1 MIFNYFK
8 TALRSIKQDT
18 QHFML
23 NLLGFSIGLAAA
35 IMVALFAAYELSYDS
50 QHPNADRV
58 YRVHT
63 DYRPWGLQMI
73 AASDSDLALEMLS
86 HTQVE
91 DALILTDAH
100 SLSYFAEPM
109 ILDVTIKGETARL
122 SNVLV
127 ASSNLLDFINLE
139 VLFGDLNKALTRP
152 GQLAISQAESIRLF
166 GNENSVGQTL
176 SYEQGRYEIAAVFA
190 DLPDNT
196 HFVFDTLAAIPTV
209 LNSPIRGYVYLRLA
223 EDADPDLIVA
233 DMVEN
238 MREKS
243 TGRHKQLGLTLNK
256 LQDLHFNSSG
266 PFEMKQ
272 GGSSLVMQ
280 VCIALTVLLLL
291 IASVNFINLNIAG
304 AAKRAKEVGVRK
316 ALGASKPQLISQ
328 FLTESMFVVMIA
340 ALIALVLVELMIPS
354 ANQLLERSLS
364 LSFSPLFLVL
374 VAVVVILIGLLSGLY
389 PALFISSFS
398 AKRVLSGDLQ
408 RGKTAIWVR
417 KLTLGLQ
424 GGLSVALIVAA
435 IVVYKQMALI
445 GDLPVGYSKTDRVI
459 IKNLPTEAIYQAN
472 DNRLMSQL
480 KALDGVEQVTQS
492 NTLLTHDM
500 TSELFLVWPNGERLR
515 GTQPSISTGF
525 HAAETLGFEL
535 VAGRDFSPQYA
546 SDWMATDEQ
555 GISSF
560 SVLLSES
567 LAKQAGYA
575 NPAELVGQTL
585 ATQSGRGKAKVVGII
600 KDVKIGSARQQQ
612 LPVSVNV
619 ASAQDPL
626 ASIVIKVSPGT
637 NKARI
642 MQAAQR
648 IVIRE
653 LAITEVDISLIED
666 DYKRAHI
673 NEHRMQ
679 QLVVIFSG
687 LAVILTCMGIL
698 GLASF
703 ATIRRQKEV
712 AVRKVLGASRISIV
726 NLLSKEFL
734 AIVGI
739 GGLIAIPLVYWLMGD
754 WLNNFNERTDQAIW
768 IYGVAT
774 LSVVAITWLTVAS
787 LAFKAANTRP
797 SLILRYE

>member
-1 MIFNYFK
+1 MIVNYFK

-18 QHFML
+18 QHFAL

-35 IMVALFAAYELSYDS
+35 IMVALFAAYELSYDN

-73 AASDSDLALEMLS
+73 AASDSQLALEMLS

-127 ASSNLLDFINLE
+127 ASENLLDFINLE
-139 VLFGDLNKALTRP
+139 ILAGDLKKALTRP
-152 GQLAISQAESIRLF
+152 GQLAISQAQSIRLF
-166 GNENSVGQTL
+166 GEENSVGRKL
-176 SYEQGRYEIAAVFA
+176 SYEQGQYEIAAVFA
-190 DLPDNT
+190 DLPVNT
-196 HFVFDTLAAIPTV
+196 HFVFDTLAAIPKV
-209 LNSPIRGYVYLRLA
+209 LKSPIRGYVYLRLS
-223 EDADPDLIVA
+223 EGADPDLIAA
-233 DMVEN
+233 DMTES

-256 LQDLHFNSSG
+256 LQDIHFNSSG

-272 GGSSLVMQ
+272 GGSALVMQ

-316 ALGASKPQLISQ
+316 ALGASKPQLVSQ
-328 FLTESMFVVMIA
+328 FLTESTFVVMIA
-340 ALIALVLVELMIPS
+340 AVIALALVEMTIPY

-364 LSFSPLFLVL
+364 LSFSPMFLVL
-374 VAVVVILIGLLSGLY
+374 VAVVVVLIGLLSGLY

-435 IVVYKQMALI
+435 VVVYKQMTLI
-445 GDLPVGYSKTDRVI
+445 GDLPVGYSKVDRIVI
-459 IKNLPTEAIYQAN
+459 KDLPTADIYQAS
-472 DNRLMSQL
+472 DNRIMTQL
-480 KALDGVEQVTQS
+480 KALPGVEQVTQS
-492 NTLLTHDM
+492 NTLLTKDM
-500 TSELFLVWPNGERLR
+500 TSELRLVWPNGERLQ

-525 HAAETLGFEL
+525 YAVETLGLEL
-535 VAGRDFSPQYA
+535 IAGRDFSPRFG
-546 SDWMATDEQ
+546 SDWVATGED
-555 GISSF
+555 GVKTF
-560 SVLLSES
+560 SILLSES

-575 NPAELVGQTL
+575 NPTELVGKTL
-585 ATQSGRGKAKVVGII
+585 ATQQGNGRAKVVGII

-619 ASAQDPL
+619 ANNSDPIG
-626 ASIVIKVSPGT
+626 SVVIKVSQHA
-637 NKARI
+637 NKARVMEEARHI
-642 MQAAQR
+642 
-648 IVIRE
+648 ISRE
-653 LAITEVDISLIED
+653 LAVTGVDVSLIED

-687 LAVILTCMGIL
+687 LAIILTCMGIL

-703 ATIRRQKEV
+703 AMIRRQKEV

-734 AIVGI
+734 AIVGT
-739 GGLIAIPLVYWLMGD
+739 GGLVAIPLVYWLMGD
-754 WLNNFNERTDQAIW
+754 WLNNFNERVDQALWMYI
-768 IYGVAT
+768 VAAF
-774 LSVVAITWLTVAS
+774 SVIGITWLTVAS
-787 LAFKAANTRP
+787 LAFKAASTRP